1 MFKILVI
8 LCFVLLTLPCNVAAQ
23 TGNLNNRVYNIGGDD
38 NFPPYEYMV
47 EQDGVLAYRGFNV
60 DIMKAIAI
68 ETGIEIEFHPM
79 VWSKA
84 VKGLDDGN
92 LDMIQ
97 GMKYDKNRLSQY
109 EFSQE
114 YLVNSHALFVGKNSY
129 ISGLDDVKG
138 KRIAL
143 QEGDIAH
150 QQFKNN
156 SAYVI
161 VAVPSQADAFELLLK
176 NEVAAVLCNKLAGN
190 YILQRTNNLGNVKIV
205 GAEINPERYCV
216 AVRKGDKYLL
226 DTINHGIVGI
236 KRNGT
241 YDKIYKKW
249 FGETLD
255 YPGTYYKEWLSIVL
269 PALGALGLGVL
280 FLGYVSYMLRKKVSE
295 RTAEISKINQRLI
308 EQSEYIR
315 QENLYKENILNSS
328 YNGIV
333 TIAKSGIIEFANSYA
348 KNSFLEQLVGKDFR
362 ETPLR
367 ELLTDEFF
375 NKAFM
380 GRMFSNSER
389 QIGFRNWYITVR
401 VFSQAE
407 EVESIL
413 LAFVD
418 VTVEKQMRERLS
430 RKDKMESLGNLVAG
444 IAHEIKTPLTS
455 IKTFSE
461 LISSK
466 YDSPA
471 FRETFCQYVPQEV
484 ERLNTIVNDLLD
496 YSRQRPPFF
505 THVPLLQLVSSL
517 LPFFKGRVD
526 LGALDL
532 KIAISETTK
541 VYMDRQHL
549 QQILINVLL
558 NAIEAQKDC
567 NKIYVKIYEQININ
581 NIVLVIEDSGPGI
594 DMDSINKIFD
604 PFFTT
609 KISGTG
615 LGLAISYQLARE
627 NKGDIWAENCSTGGA
642 RIYILLPTDR
652 QEEEYD
658 E

>member
-333 TIAKSGIIEFANSYA
+333 TIAKISHRI
-348 KNSFLEQLVGKDFR
+348 
-362 ETPLR
+362 
-367 ELLTDEFF
+367 TD
-375 NKAFM
+375 
-380 GRMFSNSER
+380 
-389 QIGFRNWYITVR
+389 Y
-401 VFSQAE
+401 
-407 EVESIL
+407 
-413 LAFVD
+413 
-418 VTVEKQMRERLS
+418 
-430 RKDKMESLGNLVAG
+430 
-444 IAHEIKTPLTS
+444 
-455 IKTFSE
+455 
-461 LISSK
+461 
-466 YDSPA
+466 
-471 FRETFCQYVPQEV
+471 
-484 ERLNTIVNDLLD
+484 
-496 YSRQRPPFF
+496 
-505 THVPLLQLVSSL
+505 
-517 LPFFKGRVD
+517 
-526 LGALDL
+526 
-532 KIAISETTK
+532 
-541 VYMDRQHL
+541 
-549 QQILINVLL
+549 
-558 NAIEAQKDC
+558 
-567 NKIYVKIYEQININ
+567 
-581 NIVLVIEDSGPGI
+581 
-594 DMDSINKIFD
+594 
-604 PFFTT
+604 
-609 KISGTG
+609 
-615 LGLAISYQLARE
+615 
-627 NKGDIWAENCSTGGA
+627 
-642 RIYILLPTDR
+642 
-652 QEEEYD
+652 
-658 E
+658 